1 MTRRHHTDDVL
12 ALAFGQNLSIWVS
25 GAARNG
31 AHPRIS
37 CGCSCLRSRRRR
49 AKSCALNR
57 LGCDSLVRL
66 GAGQLLAGFWWSLR
80 RAASRLMFL
89 ATRKSILVGLSCLQ
103 YTYHHICLMKNQ
115 FKRIIDF
122 LNCSIIV
129 FKPLSSIADSDKFK
143 RLIQYKMLQY
153 LFS

>member
-25 GAARNG
+25 SAARNG
-31 AHPRIS
+31 AHPRTS

-49 AKSCALNR
+49 ARSCASNR
-57 LGCDSLVRL
+57 PGCDSLARL
-66 GAGQLLAGFWWSLR
+66 GAVQLLASFWWSLR
-80 RAASRLMFL
+80 RAVSRLMFL
-89 ATRKSILVGLSCLQ
+89 ATRKPIMVGLSCLR

-122 LNCSIIV
+122 LNCSIKV